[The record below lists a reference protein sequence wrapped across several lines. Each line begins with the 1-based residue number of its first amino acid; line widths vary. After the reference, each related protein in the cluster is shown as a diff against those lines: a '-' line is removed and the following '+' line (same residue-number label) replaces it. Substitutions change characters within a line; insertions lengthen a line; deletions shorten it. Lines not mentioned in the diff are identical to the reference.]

1 MEFIYGVPL
10 DVTSSEQDIA
20 RSLLDSAEARLR
32 RFLNNMVMGKCKSAS
47 KWLEDKEEGQS
58 ILYIVNVR

>member
-1 MEFIYGVPL
+1 MEFIYGIPL
-10 DVTSSEQDIA
+10 GLTSSEQDIA
-20 RSLLDSAEARLR
+20 RSLLDSAKARLR
-32 RFLNNMVMGKCKSAS
+32 RLLNNMVMGKCKSAS